1 MLIALTLFSSGG
13 LLAEQVVGVGA
24 YNFPPY
30 VDKAESAEPTG
41 LLIDL
46 IALANAEQKD
56 YRFVLV
62 PTSAAR
68 RYRDLASGR
77 FDLILFES
85 PDWGWQGTAYHAMP
99 LNVNDA
105 EVYVALRKPG
115 RDQRYFDNLKDKRLS
130 LYNGFHYGF
139 ADFNSDSDFLRSH
152 YQVTL
157 TYSHKSNLNMVL
169 RDRADMT
176 VINRSFF
183 DTYAEQYPE
192 QAKQFLVSDKVDQTY
207 RHQMLLRADAAVPA
221 EAIVKLQKQLEDN
234 GKWPALLSRYHLKL
248 SPPID

>member
-1 MLIALTLFSSGG
+1 
-13 LLAEQVVGVGA
+13 
-24 YNFPPY
+24 
-30 VDKAESAEPTG
+30 
-41 LLIDL
+41 
-46 IALANAEQKD
+46 
-56 YRFVLV
+56 
-62 PTSAAR
+62 
-68 RYRDLASGR
+68 
-77 FDLILFES
+77 
-85 PDWGWQGTAYHAMP
+85 
-99 LNVNDA
+99 
-105 EVYVALRKPG
+105 
-115 RDQRYFDNLKDKRLS
+115 
-130 LYNGFHYGF
+130 
-139 ADFNSDSDFLRSH
+139 
-152 YQVTL
+152 
-157 TYSHKSNLNMVL
+157 MVL